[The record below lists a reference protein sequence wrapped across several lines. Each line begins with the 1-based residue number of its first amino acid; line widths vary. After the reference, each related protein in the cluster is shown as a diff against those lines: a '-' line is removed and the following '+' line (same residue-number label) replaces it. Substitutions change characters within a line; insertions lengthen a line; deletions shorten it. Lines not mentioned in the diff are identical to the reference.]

1 MYWPEQIKKGLL
13 SAGSCQ
19 LIKDNTVLTW
29 LQSYTENTY
38 HMRNRPTREERSRE
52 KYRRC
57 STAFSVISQ
66 VFCWMCVFTLRW
78 QQSVCVLAYVW
89 AYCLILFYFFYF
101 DLRRACVNSRIKWK
115 DRKLRCETRGWL
127 VKVKANVTT
136 LTLTCYSLSTSSW
149 LLPSSIQG
157 HCVIITL
164 LLLSSQACFL
174 SFALALSLTHTQ
186 TLLWNSQLH
195 LPVSTFSFLLV

>member
-1 MYWPEQIKKGLL
+1 MFDSIQLYKSSVLL
-13 SAGSCQ
+13 NVCLHSEVA
-19 LIKDNTVLTW
+19 
-29 LQSYTENTY
+29 TE
-38 HMRNRPTREERSRE
+38 
-52 KYRRC
+52 
-57 STAFSVISQ
+57 
-66 VFCWMCVFTLRW
+66 CVRA
-78 QQSVCVLAYVW
+78 CI
-89 AYCLILFYFFYF
+89 CLNLLPYFFIFFYF

-127 VKVKANVTT
+127 VKVEANVTT
-136 LTLTCYSLSTSSW
+136 LTLTCLSTSSW

-174 SFALALSLTHTQ
+174 SFSLALSLTHTL